1 MSVVKIVKGLFHRLT
16 EKEWNIGFILKSP
29 EEILKSDKLDVHWM
43 KHKYKDR
50 WFADPFILS
59 VTESEIVL
67 LVEEKYHPIN
77 RGRIS
82 KLIVD
87 RKTMCLK
94 ECVPVLELD
103 THLSFPAVLRV
114 GKSVYI
120 YPENSEALH
129 LKLYRYHADRGT
141 VTPECLLSHEPLT
154 DAVITTSFGS
164 PCLLATNLPEPN
176 GSVLGVYGAEEWNGV
191 YELKYKVDF
200 PDNTARSAGK
210 IFKVD
215 DHFIRPAQ
223 DCNRSY
229 GGGIVLQKV
238 GFDNGKFT
246 FQELKRFYPVSWRY
260 PLGLHTLDV
269 EENVAVVDGLGFRR
283 PVVGYILR
291 RLREIMRFLR

>member
-29 EEILKSDKLDVHWM
+29 EEILQSDKLDVHWM

-120 YPENSEALH
+120 YPENSEA
-129 LKLYRYHADRGT
+129 
-141 VTPECLLSHEPLT
+141 LT

>member
-1 MSVVKIVKGLFHRLT
+1 MLVLKIIKELYHHLT
-16 EKEWNIGFILKSP
+16 EKEWNIGLILKSP
-29 EEILKSDKLDVHWM
+29 EEILQLDKLDVHWV

-59 VTESEIVL
+59 VTETEIVL
-67 LVEEKYHPIN
+67 LVEEKYHSIN

-103 THLSFPAVLRV
+103 THLSFPAIFRE
-114 GKSVYI
+114 GKSIYI
-120 YPENSEALH
+120 YPENSEASH
-129 LKLYRYHADRGT
+129 LKLYRYREETDT

-154 DAVITTSFGS
+154 DAVITTCFDSL
-164 PCLLATNLPEPN
+164 CLLATNLPEPN
-176 GSVLGVYGAEEWNGV
+176 GSILGVYGAEEWNGV
-191 YELKYKVDF
+191 YELKYKVEF

-210 IFKVD
+210 IFKAD
-215 DHFIRPAQ
+215 NHFIRPAQ

-229 GGGIVLQKV
+229 GRGIVLQKV
-238 GFDNGKFT
+238 EFDNGKLT

-260 PLGLHTLDV
+260 PLGLHTLNV
-269 EENVAVVDGLGFRR
+269 EGNVAVVDGLGFRK
-283 PVVGYILR
+283 PVVGYILSR
-291 RLREIMRFLR
+291 FRKIMRLLK

>member
-1 MSVVKIVKGLFHRLT
+1 MSVVKIIKELYHNLT
-16 EKEWNIGFILKSP
+16 GKEWNIGFILKSP
-29 EEILKSDKLDVHWM
+29 EEILQSDKLDVHWV

-59 VTESEIVL
+59 VTEIDIVL

-103 THLSFPAVLRV
+103 THLSFPAIFRE
-114 GKSVYI
+114 GKSIYI
-120 YPENSEALH
+120 YPENSEASH
-129 LKLYRYHADRGT
+129 LKMYRYREDTNT
-141 VTPECLLSHEPLT
+141 VTLECLLSHKPLT
-154 DAVITTSFGS
+154 DAVITTCFDS
-164 PCLLATNLPEPN
+164 PCLLATNFPEPN

-191 YELKYKVDF
+191 YELKYKVF
-200 PDNTARSAGK
+200 FSDNTARSAGK
-210 IFKVD
+210 IFKAD
-215 DHFIRPAQ
+215 NHFIRPAQ

-229 GGGIVLQKV
+229 GRGIVLQKV
-238 GFDNGKFT
+238 GFDNGKLT

-260 PLGLHTLDV
+260 PLGLHTLNV
-269 EENVAVVDGLGFRR
+269 EGNVAVVDGLGFRK
-283 PVVGYILR
+283 PVVGYILSR
-291 RLREIMRFLR
+291 FRKIMRFSK